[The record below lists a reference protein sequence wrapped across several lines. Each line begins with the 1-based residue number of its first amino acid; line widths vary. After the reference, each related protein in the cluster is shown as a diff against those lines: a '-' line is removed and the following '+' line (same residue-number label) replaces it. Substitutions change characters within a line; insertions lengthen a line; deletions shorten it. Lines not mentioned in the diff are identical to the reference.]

1 MRRILICTGVLGG
14 GTALTFAAA
23 ALAATLLP
31 GGTVLSTNP
40 VFLERSFAKPAFP
53 VPAPMP
59 MPIEPDVMVELPAGQ
74 TWSVGSKLD
83 GPVEALP
90 ER

>member
-23 ALAATLLP
+23 ALAGTLLP
-31 GGTVLSTNP
+31 GGTVVSSNP

-53 VPAPMP
+53 VPAPIP
-59 MPIEPDVMVELPAGQ
+59 VPIDPGVMVELPADQ
-74 TWSVGSKLD
+74 TWSSGSKVD
-83 GPVEALP
+83 GAVEAPP